1 MLALKK
7 KLHVLYITLN
17 FVSTLIDVVSM
28 FVSLIPLLFN
38 YRLIVI
44 YQDYFLIISDVDISI
59 SKWGPRDQAH
69 DIRERNR
76 SDGEKLGP

>member
-1 MLALKK
+1 MYYI
-7 KLHVLYITLN
+7 LHLIL
-17 FVSTLIDVVSM
+17 SLIDVVSM